1 MQIFC
6 LVRRR
11 CLFRLSGEVVCESVG
26 AVSDRVLKSMGS
38 TLSKWSK
45 DLDAYDKQAKQ
56 MRREDRLGEVGYS
69 AQEDLTSKT
78 SKQNEDELREQ

>member
-1 MQIFC
+1 M
-6 LVRRR
+6 R
-11 CLFRLSGEVVCESVG
+11 LFVKALARSVTEF
-26 AVSDRVLKSMGS
+26 LKSMGS

-56 MRREDRLGEVGYS
+56 MRREDRLGEVDYS